1 MKDIR
6 MFVASSKELLP
17 ERNYLAYLALA
28 YEEEFERRGFR
39 VRLSKWEYVDPKI
52 TEVRT
57 EDRCLDEMLDCDAVL
72 NLFKKVLGKQ
82 NDERRVRENGVF
94 AGWRCT

>member
-17 ERNYLAYLALA
+17 ERNHLAYLALA

-72 NLFKKVLGKQ
+72 NLFK
-82 NDERRVRENGVF
+82 
-94 AGWRCT
+94 